1 MQVEFRPR
9 ISIGH
14 DVDAAAAEEDVAATS
29 HFGLWVSFWM
39 AIVGSCLANILKRLL
54 GVFFDSIFGLFFR
67 FVHTYVY
74 ADEWRFWFDIDLIEY
89 CFPQR
94 AQRMKRRRSVERFE
108 FDLHFCTVHECI
120 FFFLFFV
127 RFVCCGKK
135 RRADTSK
142 AQRISK
148 TKKYINLWIFPFG
161 FLFTNVGSGGW

>member
-1 MQVEFRPR
+1 
-9 ISIGH
+9 
-14 DVDAAAAEEDVAATS
+14 
-29 HFGLWVSFWM
+29 M

-74 ADEWRFWFDIDLIEY
+74 ADEWRFWFDIDLIAD

-120 FFFLFFV
+120 FFFFF
-127 RFVCCGKK
+127 FCSVCVLWEKK
-135 RRADTSK
+135 KSRYVEGT
-142 AQRISK
+142 
-148 TKKYINLWIFPFG
+148 
-161 FLFTNVGSGGW
+161 TN